1 MGIESTIETTKKP
14 IYLAMVIALYL
25 SYAAAF
31 LGVTYVNPKYVANL
45 SLAIQ
50 AFVCSFLIYKFHPF
64 RHHKLEP
71 FDSNII
77 FASAGLLLANAG
89 LTEYVMATLR
99 ANTPTILSKNP
110 QAISDINITRHNL

>member
-1 MGIESTIETTKKP
+1 MGVESTIETTKKP

-25 SYAAAF
+25 SYVVAF
-31 LGVTYVNPKYVANL
+31 FGIMIVNPEYVKNL

-99 ANTPTILSKNP
+99 ANTPTILSKTSR
-110 QAISDINITRHNL
+110 AISDINITRYNV

>member
-1 MGIESTIETTKKP
+1 MEIESAIEKTKKP
-14 IYLAMVIALYL
+14 VYLAMIAILYL

-50 AFVCSFLIYKFHPF
+50 TFVCSLLIYKFHPF
-64 RHHKLEP
+64 RQHKLEP

-77 FASAGLLLANAG
+77 FASAGLLLTNMG
-89 LTEYVMATLR
+89 LTEYVMSTLR
-99 ANTPTILSKNP
+99 ANNP
-110 QAISDINITRHNL
+110 MIYHKL